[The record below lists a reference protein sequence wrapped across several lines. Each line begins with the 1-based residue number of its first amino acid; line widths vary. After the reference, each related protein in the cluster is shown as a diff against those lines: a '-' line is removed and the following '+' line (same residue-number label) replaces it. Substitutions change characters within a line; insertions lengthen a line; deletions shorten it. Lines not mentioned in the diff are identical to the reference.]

1 MNGAIEPARTQ
12 YSVHS
17 PSRFL
22 CTHWDKL
29 LPDWSCP
36 ARSMLIVLQ
45 PCDCDL
51 LERSP
56 TAEAQKRKLRR
67 RFLKLGYAIAAEL
80 NRLGYAAAIFDP
92 RTGFPLL
99 ARPGA
104 LRLDDVAI
112 VQAALGYRIACS
124 HGCSIVLHPTWGRAV
139 YPSTLVSAAEP
150 ALVERILGE
159 VEQSHQAE
167 AAVVDCDH
175 LAKLTICK

>member
-1 MNGAIEPARTQ
+1 MNGAVEQQAQTQ
-12 YSVHS
+12 YSVHP
-17 PSRFL
+17 PSRFV
-22 CTHWDKL
+22 CKYRDKL
-29 LPDWSCP
+29 LPDWLGP

-67 RFLKLGYAIAAEL
+67 QFLKFGYAIAAEI
-80 NRLGYAAAIFDP
+80 NRMGYTAAIFDP
-92 RTGFPLL
+92 RTGLPLL

-112 VQAALGYRIACS
+112 VQATLGYRIACS

-139 YPSTLVSAAEP
+139 YPSTLVSSAQP
-150 ALVERILGE
+150 ALVEQILRE
-159 VEQSHQAE
+159 TKEPR
-167 AAVVDCDH
+167 
-175 LAKLTICK
+175 